1 MCHIMSWGGWL
12 GGWVSVGRHVA
23 TNTRA
28 LVFRPGRRPRCYPPS
43 SLLAMKKNKLPIF
56 FFSPIF
62 FRSSGVLGVG
72 VVGGYYFVWGVGGC
86 GGLPGTL

>member
-1 MCHIMSWGGWL
+1 M
-12 GGWVSVGRHVA
+12 A

-28 LVFRPGRRPRCYPPS
+28 LVFRPGRRPRCHPPS

-56 FFSPIF
+56 FFSPVF

-72 VVGGYYFVWGVGGC
+72 VWVGFISWGVLKAA
-86 GGLPGTL
+86 GLPGTL